1 MLYFVKEIG
10 VDLVMILFK
19 YTCINLEINNNEQVA
34 GFEIELGEEWND
46 LAVYEVNRNG
56 KIINNN
62 HKTIV
67 LNKDWLNNF
76 LKFIVEQKEIKNL
89 SSWIYKLGN
98 HSTEHRFVIEG
109 NGWNKEI
116 TLYNLGK
123 LENYEYQ
130 SYKNEELVLLEF
142 FDKVIEL
149 LKQQNIELSYNSVK
163 I

>member
-19 YTCINLEINNNEQVA
+19 YTCINLEINNDEQVA

-56 KIINNN
+56 KIINSN

-109 NGWNKEI
+109 TGWNKEI